1 MSDQPAELQVPTTT
15 AGVAELHRRLGREIH
30 MAIEL
35 EQLVLRERERHQEQI
50 ASMAA
55 ALRPSDAPTD
65 TPAEA

>member
-1 MSDQPAELQVPTTT
+1 MSDQSAEIKVPTSD

-30 MAIEL
+30 LAIEL
-35 EQLVLRERERHQEQI
+35 EQLVLRERERHTEQL

-55 ALRPSDAPTD
+55 ALRPADAPTD